1 MGFDGYSL
9 RFASGVVVDRVT
21 YPRGVVETAAA
32 PKHVL
37 TLHTGAPI
45 EVDCAC
51 GDARYKGTQSPG
63 ALDFVAAGASGRWED
78 AGPAEVIRVTIAPSS
93 LSEVATSMGIEAG
106 MSALQPRF
114 HIDDPQLNH
123 VMLALACAAENAN
136 PGDAFYVNALSKALM
151 GRLLLSGLNAGAP
164 PPSRQQLST
173 KQKRLLIEYVET
185 RLADRMS
192 LSDLAK
198 IAGISPSHFKA
209 LFRNTFGLPA
219 HQYVIEC
226 RVARAARLIRRGGAS
241 IADVAAASGFA
252 HQSHLARCMRKS
264 MGIAPSTLARASR

>member
-1 MGFDGYSL
+1 MGFDGHAL
-9 RFASGVVVDRVT
+9 RSARGLVVERVT

-45 EVDCAC
+45 EVNCAC

-93 LSEVATSMGIEAG
+93 LSEVATSMGLEAAAN
-106 MSALQPRF
+106 ALRPRF

-123 VMLALACAAENAN
+123 VMSALAYAAENAG
-136 PGDAFYVNALSKALM
+136 PGDAFYVDALSKALM
-151 GRLLLSGLNAGAP
+151 GRLLLSGSDAAAS

-173 KQKRLLIEYVET
+173 KQRRRLIEHVET
-185 RLADRMS
+185 HLADRMR
-192 LSDLAK
+192 LFDLAK
-198 IAGISPSHFKA
+198 IAGMSSSHFKV
-209 LFRNTFGLPA
+209 LFRNTFGLPV
-219 HQYVIEC
+219 HQYLIER
-226 RVARAARLIRRGGAS
+226 RVEHAARLIRQGGAS

-252 HQSHLARCMRKS
+252 HQSHLARCMRRS